1 MANTYNQIYVHFVF
15 SVKNRENLISSSW
28 ENRLYQY
35 IRTIIN
41 DRGNKLIIINGTANH
56 VHMLVQLS
64 NQESSSVLMRNV
76 KQYSSKFIKNNGL
89 CRNFAWQE
97 GYGAFS
103 YTKSHTDKVSKY
115 IENQKEHHKKV
126 TYAEEVRRVLANL
139 GYGDVDIEVF

>member
-1 MANTYNQIYVHFVF
+1 
-15 SVKNRENLISSSW
+15 
-28 ENRLYQY
+28 
-35 IRTIIN
+35 
-41 DRGNKLIIINGTANH
+41 
-56 VHMLVQLS
+56 MLVQLS

-76 KQYSSKFIKNNGL
+76 KQYSSKFIKEKGL

-103 YTKSHTDKVSKY
+103 YTKSHTEKVSKY

>member
-15 SVKNRENLISSSW
+15 SVKNRENLINSSW

-41 DRGNKLIIINGTANH
+41 DRGNKLIIINGTSNH

-64 NQESSSVLMRNV
+64 NQESSS
-76 KQYSSKFIKNNGL
+76 KFIKEKGL
-89 CRNFAWQE
+89 CKNFTWQE

-103 YTKSHTDKVSKY
+103 YTKSHTDLVYKY

-126 TYAEEVRRVLANL
+126 SYVDEVKKILANL
-139 GYGDVDIEVF
+139 GFKESNGF

>member
-1 MANTYNQIYVHFVF
+1 MAKTYNQIFVHFVF
-15 SVKNRENLISSSW
+15 SVKNRENLINSSW

-35 IRTIIN
+35 IRTVVN
-41 DRGNKLIIINGTANH
+41 DRGNNLIIINGTANH
-56 VHMLVQLS
+56 VHMLVQL
-64 NQESSSVLMRNV
+64 NNKESSSVLMQNV

>member
-76 KQYSSKFIKNNGL
+76 KQYSSKFIKEKGL
-89 CRNFAWQE
+89 CKNFAWQE

-103 YTKSHTDKVSKY
+103 YTKSHTDLVYKY

-126 TYAEEVRRVLANL
+126 SYADEVKKILANL
-139 GYGDVDIEVF
+139 GFKDSSGF

>member
-76 KQYSSKFIKNNGL
+76 KQYSSKFIKEKGL

-103 YTKSHTDKVSKY
+103 YTKSHTDTVSKY

>member
-1 MANTYNQIYVHFVF
+1 MAKTYNQIFVHFVF
-15 SVKNRENLISSSW
+15 SVKNRENLINSSW

-35 IRTIIN
+35 IRTVVN
-41 DRGNKLIIINGTANH
+41 DRGNNLIIINGTANH
-56 VHMLVQLS
+56 VHMLVQL
-64 NQESSSVLMRNV
+64 NNKESSSVLMQNV

-126 TYAEEVRRVLANL
+126 TYVEEVRRVLANL